1 MTLTFMWVS
10 YDAITINTF
19 LSLKHMFLDMIVCS
33 ITHFENFDM
42 DIVVKM
48 ARLNVFNLNYA
59 LKSKHFSSKFKR
71 WRKIVPGAGRV
82 QLMIFEKPVQ

>member
-48 ARLNVFNLNYA
+48 ARLNVFNLNFA
-59 LKSKHFSSKFKR
+59 LKSLNILVPNLNDGGKSS
-71 WRKIVPGAGRV
+71 PERV
-82 QLMIFEKPVQ
+82 AYN